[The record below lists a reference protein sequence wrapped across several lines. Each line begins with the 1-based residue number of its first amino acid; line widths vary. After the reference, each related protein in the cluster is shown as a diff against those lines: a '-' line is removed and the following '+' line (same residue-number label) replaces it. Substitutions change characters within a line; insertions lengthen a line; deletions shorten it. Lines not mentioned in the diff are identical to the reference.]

1 MYEVKMFFDDE
12 SKMNKEQFSEAICI
26 VYKRVN
32 IKGDKNKMKPFC
44 PYVICHLDA
53 LKQSEQ
59 DFILKIYKEKLLHNY
74 TSGKNPLDIINSK
87 YRESSEEYD
96 VKMFFNS
103 EDRMNRN
110 KCEEAFCI
118 LYKDVCIKG
127 NECFINRMSNYSV
140 CSLDCLDKD
149 EQEFI
154 LKEYNNKIRK
164 NKSPYLQSIMD
175 IINSKYRE
183 SNKEYD
189 ADYVV
194 VYFPNKEF
202 IKIENGYVN
211 MDSATKIIYNGIVL
225 KDVYNIHNPFKF
237 YNSNDNPVG
246 NIRLVYSM
254 KNPYIDSNK
263 IKAMHKNILGVPKGV
278 EIELDKLRA
287 ANKILKTKLAYAEEI
302 IAKCMK
308 G

>member
-103 EDRMNRN
+103 EDRMNGN

-287 ANKILKTKLAYAEEI
+287 ENKLLKTKLSHVKEI
-302 IAKCMK
+302 IAQCI
-308 G
+308 